1 MKRPVLRG
9 LSLEQLC
16 KTIIIEKPMEQR
28 VFHGNITPADVAQ
41 ALLAEFNQGNLR
53 AQVLGESERLT
64 VQIATS
70 QWSRSGGQTALAVG
84 IQQIEDGVTVQ
95 IGQQQWMGVAASL
108 GQSAI
113 AALMNPL
120 NLLGRLD
127 DIAQDIQNL
136 QLNEKVWAVI
146 AGAVRAKGAS
156 HQLSERLTRLTC
168 TYCGAANPVGEATC
182 AACGAPLGDVQPRT
196 CAKCG
201 YVLTHGEKFC
211 PNCGQP
217 V

>member
-1 MKRPVLRG
+1 
-9 LSLEQLC
+9 
-16 KTIIIEKPMEQR
+16 MEQR

-53 AQVLGESERLT
+53 AQILGQSDHLT

-70 QWSRSGGQTALAVG
+70 QWSRSGGQTALAVD
-84 IQQIEDGVTVQ
+84 IQEIEDGVTVQ

-127 DIAQDIQNL
+127 DIAQDIHCL
-136 QLNEKVWAVI
+136 LYT
-146 AGAVRAKGAS
+146 S
-156 HQLSERLTRLTC
+156 PS
-168 TYCGAANPVGEATC
+168 
-182 AACGAPLGDVQPRT
+182 PRD
-196 CAKCG
+196 
-201 YVLTHGEKFC
+201 
-211 PNCGQP
+211 
-217 V
+217 

>member
-1 MKRPVLRG
+1 
-9 LSLEQLC
+9 
-16 KTIIIEKPMEQR
+16 MEQR

-53 AQVLGESERLT
+53 AQVLGESNHLT

-70 QWSRSGGQTALAVG
+70 QWSRSGGQTALAVE
-84 IQQIEDGVTVQ
+84 IQKIEDGVTVQ

-136 QLNEKVWAVI
+136 QMNEKVWATI
-146 AGAVRAKGAS
+146 AREVQSKGAS
-156 HQLSERLTRLTC
+156 HQLSERLSRLTC
-168 TYCGAANPVGEATC
+168 EYCGAANPVGEASC
-182 AACGAPLGDVQPRT
+182 LACGAPMGDIQPRT
-196 CAKCG
+196 CGECG
-201 YVLTHGEKFC
+201 YVLTHGERFC
-211 PNCGQP
+211 PNCGHQ

>member
-1 MKRPVLRG
+1 
-9 LSLEQLC
+9 
-16 KTIIIEKPMEQR
+16 MEQR

-53 AQVLGESERLT
+53 AQVLGESSHLT

-70 QWSRSGGQTALAVG
+70 QWSRSGGQTALAVE
-84 IQQIEDGVTVQ
+84 IQKIEDGVTVQ

-136 QLNEKVWAVI
+136 QLNEKVWATI
-146 AGAVRAKGAS
+146 AREVQAKGAS
-156 HQLSERLTRLTC
+156 HQLSERLSRLTC
-168 TYCGAANPVGEATC
+168 EYCGAANPVGEASC
-182 AACGAPLGDVQPRT
+182 AACGAPLGAVQPRT
-196 CAKCG
+196 CGKCG
-201 YVLTHGEKFC
+201 YVLTHGERFC
-211 PNCGQP
+211 PNCGQAVSIP
-217 V
+217 APNGG